1 MTPQDEQAKRILAN
15 WEDALDEGIEDW
27 SLDELQDIFE
37 DRDPAEF
44 L

>member
-1 MTPQDEQAKRILAN
+1 MTPQDEQAKRILSN
-15 WEDALDEGIEDW
+15 WEDALDEGIENW
-27 SLDELQDIFE
+27 SLGELQDIFE